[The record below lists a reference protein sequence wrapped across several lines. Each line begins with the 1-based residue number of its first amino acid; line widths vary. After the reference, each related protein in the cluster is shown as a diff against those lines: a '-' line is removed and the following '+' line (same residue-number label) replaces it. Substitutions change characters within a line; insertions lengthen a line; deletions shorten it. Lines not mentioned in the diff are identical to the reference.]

1 MFNNVASSVAIAKL
15 SVPGFEVS
23 ESKNVTSNYSVNMH
37 IDKMVADEKRA
48 NNALESIRKGLK
60 QMKGKV

>member
-1 MFNNVASSVAIAKL
+1 M
-15 SVPGFEVS
+15 S

-48 NNALESIRKGLK
+48 NNALETIRKGLK

>member
-1 MFNNVASSVAIAKL
+1 
-15 SVPGFEVS
+15 
-23 ESKNVTSNYSVNMH
+23 MH
-37 IDKMVADEKRA
+37 IDKMVADEKGA